1 MAKALKITVGI
12 VLLGF
17 LIWGVFALVYGRSDL
32 DNNGDR
38 QNGGDVQPGPVVYK
52 DLIKV
57 TEPLPNQLIA
67 SPLAVRGEARGNW
80 YFEATFPIRLL
91 DGNGRELAV
100 GYAEA
105 QSDWMTTDFVPF
117 KASFSFAAPHDTNE
131 GILILEKSN
140 PSALPEHADELK
152 ISVKFR

>member
-100 GYAEA
+100 GYPEA
-105 QSDWMTTDFVPF
+105 PSDLVTTHFFPF
-117 KASFSFAAPHDTNE
+117 
-131 GILILEKSN
+131 
-140 PSALPEHADELK
+140 
-152 ISVKFR
+152 